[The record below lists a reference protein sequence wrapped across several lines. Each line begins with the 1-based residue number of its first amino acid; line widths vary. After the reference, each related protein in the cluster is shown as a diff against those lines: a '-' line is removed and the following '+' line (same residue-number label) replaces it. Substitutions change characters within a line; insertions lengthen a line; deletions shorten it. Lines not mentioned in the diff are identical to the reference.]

1 MNRHSLRT
9 RILLFSVLP
18 VLIIGIGMTAFF
30 SLNRYSQLNNT
41 LISKARS
48 IIYPL
53 STSASFALTEKSVPL
68 LQGLVNEAARNDAR
82 NIVAISIFDQKNKM
96 LVTSSIA
103 PETELFKLA
112 PENQEYI
119 YTKESTEFTDDG
131 IIMRMPIYGYDPKA
145 MLTLYGNFQRSPET
159 DEQAAQQKTP
169 IFADPKLN
177 YPREIAGYICIYFLR
192 DQTVMD
198 VYQDITIAVIILLF
212 SLLVSVLLAIN
223 LNKRIVDPINSLCSA
238 VYEIREGN
246 VTARVNGMMTGEL
259 ERLRTYVNS
268 MANAMSEL
276 HSEMQYNV
284 DTTTNDLR
292 YTLEKLEQQNNDI
305 SEANIR
311 AQNAARIKSEFLAN
325 MSHELRTPLNGIL
338 GFAKQMYK
346 SRLSLEQTDYLNTI
360 ERSANNLLRIVNN
373 ILDFSKLE
381 AGKLTFEN
389 IPFSLRNACCD
400 TIHLLS
406 PIAIEKGLELTF
418 TTSPAVPDSVLGDP
432 IRFQQILTNLIG
444 NAIKFTSKGNVA
456 LSVEL
461 KDQNGNISDIVFT
474 VKDTGIGI
482 KDEQQQELFT
492 AFTQADSSINR
503 RYGGTGL
510 GLVITKHLIEQYH
523 GSITLESKV
532 GIGTTFTFDIQLEN
546 AAENNVPQ
554 MYPALVNRKVAI
566 VDVNTWVKDSVDSLL
581 KNMGLLTFPMSNPL
595 PINTLPEQNELDYII
610 IGLQAGF
617 DYNKLLYYFTSIK
630 QEVLN
635 KVERIVFAVNTLDP
649 EIHNQLRQLNPK
661 VTILVKPILADKLIK
676 ALTEPLSVPVIA
688 PSQSKLPTVAESPRL
703 NLGPTT
709 EKQLIK
715 ATVLAV
721 DDNSANL
728 KLISTLLKEI
738 VTDVYTAE
746 NGQEAVE
753 LCSHTEFNL
762 IFMDIQMPV
771 MDGLDAMREIH
782 KNSVNQSTPII
793 AVSALVIKEE
803 QQRFIQEGM
812 ADYLA
817 KPLEEQQLKDL
828 IYRYCGQNETLSM
841 VVNTSDVAPKPQS
854 QIQLAD
860 DDPQAVWTKTRALKQ
875 TAGHKD
881 LALEMLSTLVSS
893 VPDLLLI
900 LAHPE
905 QLAIA
910 DLAKTVHKFAGG
922 AAYCGM
928 PGVKKLCNII
938 ESALKNGQGLEDI
951 EPELFELTDIVQT
964 IQENGPKWLKEL
976 T

>member
-159 DEQAAQQKTP
+159 DEQAAQQKAP

-177 YPREIAGYICIYFLR
+177 YPREIAGYICIYYLR

-406 PIAIEKGLELTF
+406 PVAIEKGLELTF

-444 NAIKFTSKGNVA
+444 NAIKFK
-456 LSVEL
+456 
-461 KDQNGNISDIVFT
+461 
-474 VKDTGIGI
+474 IG
-482 KDEQQQELFT
+482 
-492 AFTQADSSINR
+492 
-503 RYGGTGL
+503 
-510 GLVITKHLIEQYH
+510 
-523 GSITLESKV
+523 
-532 GIGTTFTFDIQLEN
+532 
-546 AAENNVPQ
+546 
-554 MYPALVNRKVAI
+554 
-566 VDVNTWVKDSVDSLL
+566 
-581 KNMGLLTFPMSNPL
+581 
-595 PINTLPEQNELDYII
+595 
-610 IGLQAGF
+610 
-617 DYNKLLYYFTSIK
+617 
-630 QEVLN
+630 
-635 KVERIVFAVNTLDP
+635 
-649 EIHNQLRQLNPK
+649 
-661 VTILVKPILADKLIK
+661 
-676 ALTEPLSVPVIA
+676 
-688 PSQSKLPTVAESPRL
+688 
-703 NLGPTT
+703 
-709 EKQLIK
+709 
-715 ATVLAV
+715 
-721 DDNSANL
+721 
-728 KLISTLLKEI
+728 
-738 VTDVYTAE
+738 
-746 NGQEAVE
+746 
-753 LCSHTEFNL
+753 
-762 IFMDIQMPV
+762 
-771 MDGLDAMREIH
+771 
-782 KNSVNQSTPII
+782 
-793 AVSALVIKEE
+793 
-803 QQRFIQEGM
+803 
-812 ADYLA
+812 
-817 KPLEEQQLKDL
+817 
-828 IYRYCGQNETLSM
+828 
-841 VVNTSDVAPKPQS
+841 
-854 QIQLAD
+854 
-860 DDPQAVWTKTRALKQ
+860 RA
-875 TAGHKD
+875 H
-881 LALEMLSTLVSS
+881 V
-893 VPDLLLI
+893 
-900 LAHPE
+900 
-905 QLAIA
+905 
-910 DLAKTVHKFAGG
+910 
-922 AAYCGM
+922 
-928 PGVKKLCNII
+928 
-938 ESALKNGQGLEDI
+938 
-951 EPELFELTDIVQT
+951 
-964 IQENGPKWLKEL
+964 
-976 T
+976 